1 MLPLKY
7 GDGFSDGQDL
17 TYPPGHPQAGAPFT
31 TDRRNKRSDVR
42 AIQGMLADAGAN
54 VNLDGLYSVKTA
66 QAVMAVTPITGADS
80 NGYTFHGND
89 WAPVLKAAYGGS
101 GGGGGDLSRGDTVQL
116 N

>member
-1 MLPLKY
+1 
-7 GDGFSDGQDL
+7 
-17 TYPPGHPQAGAPFT
+17 
-31 TDRRNKRSDVR
+31 
-42 AIQGMLADAGAN
+42 MLADAGAN

-89 WAPVLKAAYGGS
+89 WAPVLTAAYGGS